1 MQRDAALLQEDVY
14 VDSML
19 EAKEPHHLDVRQ
31 FLGAVAFDR
40 HHLIELYEIR
50 AALEAVSSRYA
61 AKAITTEQLSELE
74 ALKREFEDHLAGDY
88 DATPDFRFHQVVA
101 EASGMPQLASF
112 LVTVWIKTWA
122 LLNQLDIAGTY
133 PNAMDRAVA
142 WEDRMPLLDAL
153 RAGDSEAAASSAER
167 HVRNRMN
174 DILTALDSGRGTF
187 RLP

>member
-1 MQRDAALLQEDVY
+1 
-14 VDSML
+14 
-19 EAKEPHHLDVRQ
+19 
-31 FLGAVAFDR
+31 
-40 HHLIELYEIR
+40 
-50 AALEAVSSRYA
+50 
-61 AKAITTEQLSELE
+61 
-74 ALKREFEDHLAGDY
+74 
-88 DATPDFRFHQVVA
+88 
-101 EASGMPQLASF
+101 MPQLASF